1 MQVCRTAARDGD
13 PDLVRN
19 SRVQRFAAVA
29 ALILVATATAAAPA
43 VTPDT
48 VRRHGLRIQLPS
60 GWRVSTWPW
69 SYCDSPTQV
78 LALVTGRHH
87 VRSGGLLLVLEY
99 RIGAGEPRSYPSFR
113 LPAKPSPS
121 EGCCGM
127 PTAPGYGF
135 TLVEHG
141 RAFQIFLWARDR
153 GLAKTAVAAVNTLR
167 VSPG

>member
-13 PDLVRN
+13 HDLVRN
-19 SRVQRFAAVA
+19 SSVQRFAAVA

-43 VTPDT
+43 AAPAT
-48 VRRHGLRIQLPS
+48 VRSHGLTIQTPS
-60 GWRVSTWPW
+60 GWRFSNRSWT
-69 SYCDSPTQV
+69 YCDSPAQV
-78 LALVTGRHH
+78 LAFVSGRHP
-87 VRSGGLLLVLEY
+87 VRAGGLLLVLESST
-99 RIGAGEPRSYPSFR
+99 GAGFSERRVGFR
-113 LPAKPSPS
+113 LPAKPSRS

-153 GLAKTAVAAVNTLR
+153 GLAKTAVAALNTLQ
-167 VSPG
+167 VGQG